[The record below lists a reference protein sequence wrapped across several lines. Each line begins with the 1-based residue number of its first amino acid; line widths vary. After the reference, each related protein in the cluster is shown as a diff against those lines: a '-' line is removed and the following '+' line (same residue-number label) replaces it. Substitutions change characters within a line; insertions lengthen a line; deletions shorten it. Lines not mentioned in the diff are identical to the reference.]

1 MIPRALA
8 LLVLAFLAVPLAA
21 QSPGQASAPSWQASA
36 PEPLYQNPGGRRHID
51 LSGPWQV
58 LVDPLSAGDRPSFT
72 GLGGVEVF
80 RARPE
85 PRGLA
90 FAEFVFNP
98 AETLQ
103 VPADWVRQNPRLDL
117 YEGAVWYLKRFELP
131 AAPDGLRRILHVGA
145 ANYRTDVYING
156 TLVARHEGGFTPFA
170 VDLTRHLKPGSNAL
184 VLKVDNRLDS
194 LTVPTRFSDWHNY
207 GGITGAVRLLE
218 LPEQRLV
225 TWAIRLADLERRE
238 VVAEIEASPEAAGR
252 TLTVSL
258 PEIGESAKATIGPD
272 GRARLVWHT
281 RAGLWSP
288 QQPTLHRVR
297 IAIAGGE
304 ATEDVIGLRTI
315 EARGGDI
322 FLNGERIV
330 LRGISAHAV
339 TTRHAGRAVG
349 EEDARQLVGEVKAL
363 GANFVRLAHYPH
375 DEAVAREADRQGL
388 LVWSE
393 LPVYWAVAFES
404 PQVLENVRRQARAMV
419 ERDRNR
425 ASIILWSIANE
436 TPDTPAR
443 LAFLRAIA
451 GEVRQRDPSRLI
463 TAALLV
469 DTAKSAPLLART
481 LAARLLQDP
490 ALPTDQRQK
499 LAAWFEK
506 ASGTPATPD
515 ALAAATKAPVFRIDD
530 PLAEVLDVAALNEYF
545 GWYYA
550 SFLARM
556 VPADEERL
564 AAAILALMPEVR
576 FVPPAGKPFVVS
588 EFGADAKAGLPGGAG
603 RMFTEE
609 YQAEVYRRQL
619 AMLAAHEGIDGVSP
633 WVLQD
638 FRSPLRPFPGIQ
650 DGYNRKGV
658 IDETGRRKLAF
669 AVLREAYLSGWPQR

>member
-1 MIPRALA
+1 MILRALTVLALA
-8 LLVLAFLAVPLAA
+8 LSVAPAAA
-21 QSPGQASAPSWQASA
+21 QSPGQSAVPQWQASE
-36 PEPLYQNPGGRRHID
+36 PEPLYQNPAGRRYID
-51 LSGPWQV
+51 LSGPWEV

-80 RARPE
+80 RARPA
-85 PRGLA
+85 PGGLG
-90 FAEFVFNP
+90 FAEFVFDP
-98 AETLQ
+98 AQTLQ

-117 YEGAVWYLKRFELP
+117 YEGAVWYLKRFDLP
-131 AAPDGLRRILHVGA
+131 TTSDGLQRILHVGA

-156 TLVARHEGGFTPFA
+156 TLVARHEGGFTPFTI
-170 VDLTRHLKPGSNAL
+170 DLTQHLKPGSNAL
-184 VLKVDNRLDS
+184 VLKVDNRLDA

-218 LPEQRLV
+218 LPEPRLV
-225 TWAIRLADLERRE
+225 TWSVRLADLKRRE
-238 VVAEIEASPEAAGR
+238 VVADIEASPEAAGR
-252 TLTVSL
+252 TVTVSL
-258 PEIGESAKATIGPD
+258 PDRGDTATAKIGAD
-272 GRARLVWHT
+272 GKARLVWRT

-288 QQPTLHRVR
+288 QQPALHRMR

-304 ATEDVIGLRTI
+304 TAEDMIGLRTI

-322 FLNGERIV
+322 VLNGDRIV
-330 LRGISAHAV
+330 LRGISTHAV
-339 TTRHAGRAVG
+339 TTRHPGRAVG
-349 EEDARQLVGEVKAL
+349 EDDARQLIGEVKAL

-393 LPVYWAVAFES
+393 LPVYWAVAFDS

-436 TPDTPAR
+436 TPNTPAR
-443 LAFLRAIA
+443 LAFLREIA
-451 GEVRQRDPSRLI
+451 GEVRGRDPSRLI

-469 DTAKSAPLLART
+469 DSAKSAPMLART
-481 LAARLLQDP
+481 LVARLLQDP
-490 ALPTDQRQK
+490 ALPTDKRQK
-499 LAAWFEK
+499 LAAWFEM
-506 ASGTPATPD
+506 ASGAPVTPD
-515 ALAAATKAPVFRIDD
+515 ALAAAAKAPVFRIDD

-556 VPADEERL
+556 VPADEQRL
-564 AAAILALMPEVR
+564 AEAILALMPEVR
-576 FVPPAGKPFVVS
+576 FVPPDGKPFVVS
-588 EFGADAKAGLPGGAG
+588 EFGADAKAGFEGGAG

-619 AMLAAHEGIDGVSP
+619 DMLAGHEGIDGISP

-638 FRSPLRPFPGIQ
+638 FRSPLRPYPGVQ

-658 IDETGRRKLAF
+658 IDETGRRKQAF
-669 AVLREAYLSGWPQR
+669 EVLREAYLKGWPQR

>member
-1 MIPRALA
+1 MLARALA
-8 LLVLAFLAVPLAA
+8 ALALAFLAAPLTA
-21 QSPGQASAPSWQASA
+21 QSPGQSNVAPWQASV
-36 PEPLYQNPGGRRHID
+36 PELLYQHPAGRRHID
-51 LSGPWQV
+51 LSGPWEV

-80 RARPE
+80 RARPQPE
-85 PRGLA
+85 GLV
-90 FAEFVFNP
+90 FAEFVFDP
-98 AETLQ
+98 AKTFT
-103 VPADWVRQNPRLDL
+103 VPADWVRQDKALDL
-117 YEGAVWYLKRFELP
+117 YEGTVWYLKRFTLP
-131 AAPDGLRRILHVGA
+131 AEEDDLRRILHVGA

-184 VLKVDNRLDS
+184 VLKVDNRLDG

-225 TWAIRLADLERRE
+225 NWAIRLADLKRRE
-238 VVAEIEASPEAAGR
+238 VVLEVEAAPEAAGSFV
-252 TLTVSL
+252 TASL
-258 PEIGESAKATIGPD
+258 PGLGESARAVID
-272 GRARLVWHT
+272 ASGRARLTWRT

-288 QQPTLHRVR
+288 GQPTLHTLR

-304 ATEDVIGLRTI
+304 TVEDQIGLRII

-322 FLNGERIV
+322 FLNGERVI
-330 LRGISAHAV
+330 LRGISTHAV
-339 TTRHAGRAVG
+339 TTRHPGRAVG
-349 EEDARQLVGEVKAL
+349 PEDARQLIGEVKAL

-375 DEAVAREADRQGL
+375 DEAVAREADRQGI

-393 LPVYWAVAFES
+393 LPVYWAVAFNNPE
-404 PQVLENVRRQARAMV
+404 VLENVRRQARAMV

-436 TPDTPAR
+436 TPNTPAR
-443 LAFLRAIA
+443 LAFLRDIA
-451 GEVRQRDPSRLI
+451 AEVRGRDPSRLI

-469 DTAKSAPLLART
+469 DSSKSAPLLART

-490 ALPTDQRQK
+490 ALPDAERQK
-499 LAAWFEK
+499 LTAWLEK
-506 ASGTPATPD
+506 ASGAPLNAET
-515 ALAAATKAPVFRIDD
+515 LAAAAKAPVFRIDD

-556 VPADEERL
+556 VPADEQRL
-564 AAAILALMPEVR
+564 AAAILSLMPEVR

-588 EFGADAKAGLPGGAG
+588 EFGADAKAGLEGGEG

-619 AMLAAHEGIDGVSP
+619 AMLAGHEGIDGVSP

-638 FRSPLRPFPGIQ
+638 FRSPLRPYPGVQ

-658 IDETGRRKLAF
+658 IDETGRRKRAF
-669 AVLREAYLSGWPQR
+669 EVLREAYLKGWPQQ

>member
-1 MIPRALA
+1 MILRALVVLALA
-8 LLVLAFLAVPLAA
+8 LSAAPAAA
-21 QSPGQASAPSWQASA
+21 QSPGQSAVPQGQASE
-36 PEPLYQNPGGRRHID
+36 PEQLYQNPAGRRHID
-51 LSGPWQV
+51 LSGPWEV

-80 RARPE
+80 RARPA
-85 PRGLA
+85 PGGLA
-90 FAEFVFNP
+90 FAEFVFDP
-98 AETLQ
+98 AQTLQ

-117 YEGAVWYLKRFELP
+117 YEGAVWYLKRFDLP
-131 AAPDGLRRILHVGA
+131 TTSDGLRRILHVGA

-156 TLVARHEGGFTPFA
+156 ILVARHEGGFTPFA
-170 VDLTRHLKPGSNAL
+170 VDLTQHLKPGSNPL
-184 VLKVDNRLDS
+184 VLKVDNRLDGV
-194 LTVPTRFSDWHNY
+194 TVPTRFSDWHNY

-218 LPEQRLV
+218 LPEPRLV
-225 TWAIRLADLERRE
+225 TWSVRLADLRRRE
-238 VVAEIEASPEAAGR
+238 VVADIEASPEAAGR
-252 TLTVSL
+252 TVTVSL
-258 PEIGESAKATIGPD
+258 LDRGETATATIGAD
-272 GRARLVWHT
+272 GKTRLTWRT

-288 QQPTLHRVR
+288 QQPALHRLR

-304 ATEDVIGLRTI
+304 AAEDMIGLRTI

-330 LRGISAHAV
+330 LRGISTHAV
-339 TTRHAGRAVG
+339 TTRHPGRAVG
-349 EEDARQLVGEVKAL
+349 EDDARQLIGEVKAL

-393 LPVYWAVAFES
+393 LPVYWAVAFDN

-436 TPDTPAR
+436 TPNTPAR
-443 LAFLRAIA
+443 LAFLREIA
-451 GEVRQRDPSRLI
+451 GEVRARDPSRLI

-469 DTAKSAPLLART
+469 DSAKSAPMLART
-481 LAARLLQDP
+481 LVARLLLDP

-506 ASGTPATPD
+506 ASDAPVTPD
-515 ALAAATKAPVFRIDD
+515 ALAAAAKAPVFRIDD

-556 VPADEERL
+556 VPTDEQRL
-564 AAAILALMPEVR
+564 AEAILALMPEVR

-588 EFGADAKAGLPGGAG
+588 EFGADARAGLEGGAG

-619 AMLAAHEGIDGVSP
+619 EMLAGHEGIDGVSP

-638 FRSPLRPFPGIQ
+638 FRSPLRPYPGIQ

-658 IDETGRRKLAF
+658 IDETGRRKQAF
-669 AVLREAYLSGWPQR
+669 EVLREAYLKGWPQR

>member
-1 MIPRALA
+1 MIFRALA
-8 LLVLAFLAVPLAA
+8 VLALALSATPAAA
-21 QSPGQASAPSWQASA
+21 QSPGQSAVPQWQASE
-36 PEPLYQNPGGRRHID
+36 PEPLYQNPAGRRHID
-51 LSGPWQV
+51 LSGPWEV

-80 RARPE
+80 RARPA
-85 PRGLA
+85 PGGLA
-90 FAEFVFNP
+90 FAEFVFDP
-98 AETLQ
+98 AQTLQ

-117 YEGAVWYLKRFELP
+117 FEGAVWYLKRFDLP
-131 AAPDGLRRILHVGA
+131 TTSDGLRRILHVGA

-184 VLKVDNRLDS
+184 VLKVDNRLDA

-207 GGITGAVRLLE
+207 GGITGAMRLLE
-218 LPEQRLV
+218 LPEHRLV
-225 TWAIRLADLERRE
+225 TWSVRLADLKRRE
-238 VVAEIEASPEAAGR
+238 VVADIEASPEAAGR
-252 TLTVSL
+252 TVTVSL
-258 PEIGESAKATIGPD
+258 PDRGETASATIGAD
-272 GRARLVWHT
+272 GKARLAWRT

-288 QQPTLHRVR
+288 QQPALHRLR

-304 ATEDVIGLRTI
+304 AAEDMIGLRTI

-322 FLNGERIV
+322 VLNGERIV
-330 LRGISAHAV
+330 LRGISTHAV
-339 TTRHAGRAVG
+339 TTRHPGRVVG
-349 EEDARQLVGEVKAL
+349 EDDARQLIGEVKAL

-393 LPVYWAVAFES
+393 LPVYWAVAFDN

-436 TPDTPAR
+436 TPNTPAR
-443 LAFLRAIA
+443 LAFLREIA
-451 GEVRQRDPSRLI
+451 GEVRGRDPSRLI

-469 DTAKSAPLLART
+469 DSAKSAPLLART
-481 LAARLLQDP
+481 LVARLLQDP
-490 ALPTDQRQK
+490 ALPTDQREK
-499 LAAWFEK
+499 LAAWLEK
-506 ASGTPATPD
+506 ASGAPITPD
-515 ALAAATKAPVFRIDD
+515 ALAAAAKAPVFRIDD

-556 VPADEERL
+556 VPTDEQRL
-564 AAAILALMPEVR
+564 AEAILALMPEVR
-576 FVPPAGKPFVVS
+576 VVPPAGKPFVVS
-588 EFGADAKAGLPGGAG
+588 EFGADARAGLDGGAG

-619 AMLAAHEGIDGVSP
+619 EMLAGHEGIDGVSP

-638 FRSPLRPFPGIQ
+638 FRSPLRPYPGIQ

-658 IDETGRRKLAF
+658 IDETGRRKQAF
-669 AVLREAYLSGWPQR
+669 AVLREAYLNGWPQQ

>member
-1 MIPRALA
+1 MLARALA
-8 LLVLAFLAVPLAA
+8 PFALLLLALPLAA
-21 QSPGQASAPSWQASA
+21 QSPGQSTVAPWQASA
-36 PEPLYQNPGGRRHID
+36 PEPLYQHPGGRRHID
-51 LSGPWQV
+51 LSGPWEV

-80 RARPE
+80 RARPQPE
-85 PRGLA
+85 GLA
-90 FAEFVFNP
+90 FAEFVFDP
-98 AETLQ
+98 AKTFS
-103 VPADWVRQNPRLDL
+103 VPADWVQQDRALDL
-117 YEGAVWYLKRFELP
+117 YEGAVWYLKRFSLP
-131 AAPDGLRRILHVGA
+131 DQPDSLRRILHVGA

-170 VDLTRHLKPGSNAL
+170 VDLTGYLKPGSNAL
-184 VLKVDNRLDS
+184 VLKVDNRLDGV
-194 LTVPTRFSDWHNY
+194 TVPTRFSDWHNY

-225 TWAIRLADLERRE
+225 SWAVRLADLKQRN
-238 VVAEIEASPEAAGR
+238 VVLDIEAAPEAAGR
-252 TLTVSL
+252 VITASL
-258 PEIGESAKATIGPD
+258 PGLNESARAVIDAK
-272 GRARLVWHT
+272 GRARLTWRT
-281 RAGLWSP
+281 RAKLWSP
-288 QQPTLHRVR
+288 GQPNLHTLR

-304 ATEDVIGLRTI
+304 TVEDQIGLRTI
-315 EARGGDI
+315 EARGGNI
-322 FLNGERIV
+322 FLNGERII
-330 LRGISAHAV
+330 LRGISTHAV
-339 TTRHAGRAVG
+339 TTRHPGRAVG
-349 EEDARQLVGEVKAL
+349 LEDARQLIGEVKAL

-375 DEAVAREADRQGL
+375 DEAVAREADRQGI

-393 LPVYWAVAFES
+393 LPVYWAVAFDN

-436 TPDTPAR
+436 TPNTPAR
-443 LAFLRAIA
+443 LAFLREIVA
-451 GEVRQRDPSRLI
+451 EVRGRDPSRLI

-469 DTAKSAPLLART
+469 DSSKSAPLLART

-490 ALPTDQRQK
+490 ALPDAERK
-499 LAAWFEK
+499 RLAAWFEK
-506 ASGTPATPD
+506 ASGAPPSAET
-515 ALAAATKAPVFRIDD
+515 LAAAARAPVFRIDD
-530 PLAEVLDVAALNEYF
+530 PLSEVLDVAALNEYF

-556 VPADEERL
+556 VPADEQRL

-588 EFGADAKAGLPGGAG
+588 EFGADAKVGLAGGEG

-619 AMLAAHEGIDGVSP
+619 AMLAGHEGIDGVSP

-638 FRSPLRPFPGIQ
+638 FRSPLRPYPGVQ

-658 IDETGRRKLAF
+658 IDETGRRKQAF
-669 AVLREAYLSGWPQR
+669 EVLREAYLKGWPQQ